1 MNKAFSYKEVLKF
14 ADIAAYKKT
23 KDISKMYNFM
33 FTQYLYNGRLT
44 QIDQTGKIW
53 RNANTS
59 QLVNLTLSKNLPVF
73 TRYSNIFGRAAAVL
87 TTLDIGGSLY
97 KGITYSTIQEQLYY
111 LTEGVIKTLS
121 YIPNYGTLWG
131 LGFEPVVRPTWE
143 NGAKNIDNAIKHGA
157 DPDIIFIIPGLLYV
171 PSTKNNRYYGI
182 FIFYKEKYQVF

>member
-97 KGITYSTIQEQLYY
+97 KGHL
-111 LTEGVIKTLS
+111 
-121 YIPNYGTLWG
+121 
-131 LGFEPVVRPTWE
+131 
-143 NGAKNIDNAIKHGA
+143 
-157 DPDIIFIIPGLLYV
+157 
-171 PSTKNNRYYGI
+171 
-182 FIFYKEKYQVF
+182 

>member
-121 YIPNYGTLWG
+121 YIPYYGTLWG

-143 NGAKNIDNAIKHGA
+143 NGAKNIDNAIKHGLTLLL
-157 DPDIIFIIPGLLYV
+157 FLLYQDYDMFLLQ
-171 PSTKNNRYYGI
+171 NNRYYGI

>member
-143 NGAKNIDNAIKHGA
+143 NGAKNIDNAIKHGLTLLL
-157 DPDIIFIIPGLLYV
+157 FLLYQDYDMFLLQ
-171 PSTKNNRYYGI
+171 NNRYYGI

>member
-97 KGITYSTIQEQLYY
+97 KGITYSTIQDQLYY
-111 LTEGVIKTLS
+111 LTEGIIKTLS

-143 NGAKNIDNAIKHGA
+143 NGAKNIDNAIKHGLTLLL
-157 DPDIIFIIPGLLYV
+157 FLLYQDYDMFLLQ
-171 PSTKNNRYYGI
+171 NNRYYGI